1 MRLRF
6 SPVAFSMVFCCIYV
20 AAFTLNLPL
29 FLYYPL
35 HDNLA
40 WGLHPLS
47 GAGPAMAWYG
57 LMADAGAVGSLA
69 AIAISDRA
77 LVAALRNRLWLIPCA
92 AMLICVFLLRHFFA

>member
-47 GAGPAMAWYG
+47 GAGPA
-57 LMADAGAVGSLA
+57 V
-69 AIAISDRA
+69 
-77 LVAALRNRLWLIPCA
+77 
-92 AMLICVFLLRHFFA
+92 